1 MTGAD
6 ECLLIRVKAD
16 KKSML
21 GRLAC
26 IRKLV
31 DRFSMEEC
39 ELDYMVS
46 YGEKGATEPDQKSV
60 AKTITV

>member
-6 ECLLIRVKAD
+6 ECLLIRVKAE

-21 GRLAC
+21 GRLAR

-31 DRFSMEEC
+31 DGLSMKERGREYLVLY
-39 ELDYMVS
+39 E
-46 YGEKGATEPDQKSV
+46 EKGAADPGMRSV
-60 AKTITV
+60 VEES

>member
-21 GRLAC
+21 GRLAR

-31 DRFSMEEC
+31 DGLSMKERGRGYLGLYE
-39 ELDYMVS
+39 
-46 YGEKGATEPDQKSV
+46 EKGAADPGMRSV
-60 AKTITV
+60 VEES